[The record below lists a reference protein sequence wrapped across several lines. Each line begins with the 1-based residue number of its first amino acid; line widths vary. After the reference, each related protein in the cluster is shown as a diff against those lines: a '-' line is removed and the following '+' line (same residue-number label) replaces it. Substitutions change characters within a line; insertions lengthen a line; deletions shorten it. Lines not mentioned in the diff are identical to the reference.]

1 MKNIFSILLCRG
13 LVAGFVACEKDKE
26 FELTKLEVLNESFL
40 TTDSSAVLSCQLK
53 TNATISEA
61 YVHYS
66 INSDFTDYS
75 VAKMISKDGGH
86 SAELRDLQDT
96 TEYYVRYEATNVYSS
111 VINDAWS
118 SFKTKKRITI
128 PIVSTTSAS
137 QVMESTATVGGS
149 INSNGGAEVK
159 ECGVVYSMSEE
170 PTIAD
175 YKVTC
180 SAVMDSY
187 QLNLTWLQAGVNYYV
202 RAYAINEKGVGYG
215 ETVVF
220 TTKSVSVSAP
230 SGTENGYDYVDLGLS
245 VKWATMNV
253 GATKPENF
261 GAYYAWGEL
270 EGNKKSYSWGNY
282 KYATMNENN
291 VITLLK
297 YNSSN
302 NYGAVDNKTNLDLE
316 DDVAHSQWGGRWRM
330 PTRDELE
337 ELLECEWIWT
347 EYNGVS
353 GCVIRSKTNNNSIF
367 MPATGYIEDETRYN
381 KGTNVGI
388 FSSTL
393 YTTNPLRAYGVAMNF
408 STKQLDIFFFLRYN
422 GDAIRGVVGE
432 EILQIELPT
441 ITTTTATQITTNSAV
456 AGGNVTSD
464 GNASVTERGVC
475 ISTVS
480 NPTTANTR
488 ITAGSGT
495 GEFTC
500 NLTGLQE
507 GTKYY
512 VRAYAVNSKGTAYG
526 EEVVFTTTVAGVPT
540 ITTTQPSQVT
550 ETTAVSGG
558 NVTSDGGASVTERG
572 VVYSLSAS
580 PSIADLSSTIVRSGS
595 GTGTF
600 TCNLSNLQAG
610 TTYYVRAYAVNSKG
624 TAYGEQVSFTT
635 NKTIVLPSVTTSA
648 ITQITQTTAV
658 AGGSV
663 TADGNAS
670 VTERGVV
677 YSTVSNPVINN
688 IYHTTIT
695 SGSGIGSFSVNL
707 TNLVEGTT
715 YYVRAY
721 AVNSVGVS
729 YGEEVSFTTNEQS
742 STPND
747 GTENSH
753 EYVDLG
759 LSVKWATCNVG
770 ASEPEDYG
778 DYFAWGETTTKS
790 TYDWST
796 YKYCNGSSSTLTK
809 YNNSSSYGSVDNKTQ
824 LELSDDAAAMNWG
837 DNWRMPT
844 DAEMTELRNNC
855 TWTWTTQNGVNGY
868 KVTGTNGNSIFLP
881 AAGYRDDSSLYYA
894 GSYGYYRSSSLITG
908 YPYDAYYLYF
918 NSSYVGWYYYYRY
931 CGQSVRPVCP

>member
-1 MKNIFSILLCRG
+1 MG

-118 SFKTKKRITI
+118 SFKTKKCITI

-475 ISTVS
+475 IATVS
-480 NPTTANTR
+480 NPTTSNTKV
-488 ITAGSGT
+488 TAGSGT
-495 GEFTC
+495 GSFTC
-500 NLTGLQE
+500 NLTGM
-507 GTKYY
+507 
-512 VRAYAVNSKGTAYG
+512 
-526 EEVVFTTTVAGVPT
+526 
-540 ITTTQPSQVT
+540 
-550 ETTAVSGG
+550 
-558 NVTSDGGASVTERG
+558 
-572 VVYSLSAS
+572 
-580 PSIADLSSTIVRSGS
+580 
-595 GTGTF
+595 
-600 TCNLSNLQAG
+600 QAN
-610 TTYYVRAYAVNSKG
+610 TTYYVRAYAINSKG
-624 TAYGEQVSFTT
+624 TA
-635 NKTIVLPSVTTSA
+635 
-648 ITQITQTTAV
+648 
-658 AGGSV
+658 
-663 TADGNAS
+663 
-670 VTERGVV
+670 
-677 YSTVSNPVINN
+677 
-688 IYHTTIT
+688 
-695 SGSGIGSFSVNL
+695 
-707 TNLVEGTT
+707 
-715 YYVRAY
+715 
-721 AVNSVGVS
+721 

-742 STPND
+742 STPNV

-770 ASEPEDYG
+770 ANAPEEYG

-790 TYDWST
+790 TYNWST

-824 LELSDDAAAMNWG
+824 LELSDDAAAVNWG
-837 DNWRMPT
+837 GNWRMPT
-844 DAEMTELRNNC
+844 KAEQDELRNNC

-868 KVTGTNGNSIFLP
+868 KVTGANGNSIFLP
-881 AAGYRDDSSLYYA
+881 AAGCRNGGSLNGA
-894 GSYGYYRSSSLITG
+894 GSYGYYWSGSLGTDNPSGAYSLDFLSS
-908 YPYDAYYLYF
+908 D
-918 NSSYVGWYYYYRY
+918 VGWYYYDRY
-931 CGQSVRPVCP
+931 YGQSVRPVCP